1 MAKAHIEQAA
11 IGSEAKDQS
20 EGTRTRGY
28 GQIANESIEA
38 STMIVN
44 ENARPPIW
52 CGEYV
57 QRRRDTPECL
67 AHPKMNRHCMLDKR
81 IYYRFNWPNE

>member
-11 IGSEAKDQS
+11 ISSEARDQS
-20 EGTRTRGY
+20 EGSRTRGY

-44 ENARPPIW
+44 ENARPPIR
-52 CGEYV
+52 CGEHV
-57 QRRRDTPECL
+57 QRRRDTPISRTSENESTLYVRQTDLLPIQL
-67 AHPKMNRHCMLDKR
+67 AK
-81 IYYRFNWPNE
+81 